1 MDWTTFCQNI
11 KDLLNLERFN
21 KSTYISWNINDKNIV
36 INYYINSET
45 IVEFSYTKVKFN
57 KEYKNLSNNNELCVI
72 NRIYCEVPISM
83 RNDYFPIMPS
93 KYDILDKKYNDKE
106 NNIQYE
112 ISIPS
117 KEFMLKLVELKVKP
131 NAIMMLRRLQMDR
144 EKIESKEI
152 NKKDIFELLK
162 LVYRDCLTLKINSMN
177 EYTPERFQSFA
188 DAFIYNINYNTDIGL
203 RQTYDYN
210 YINERRS
217 NHRFRNEKFES
228 ISVPKRQYK
237 RQLLEQYNMAN
248 ISEDPFI
255 KFLCYYHILEHYYE
269 EVYTQEIIR
278 IVRDELTSPSFSV
291 KRDKDIK
298 RLIDTIKERVKLNN
312 EQFFGDEQEAL
323 ELVIKKYVNIN
334 TLKDRIAE
342 IDTNLVEFYDKSEV
356 TFSNGTA
363 VNFNDIDNIY
373 KNIAKRIYRTRN
385 SLVHYKSNEITE
397 KSRGIYKPFED
408 RKELLK
414 EITLIRLMAEDVIFF
429 TSKMI

>member
-1 MDWTTFCQNI
+1 MDWTIFCQNI
-11 KDLLNLERFN
+11 KELLNLERFN
-21 KSTYISWNINDKNIV
+21 KTTYIDWNMDDKNII
-36 INYYINSET
+36 INYYIDSKT
-45 IVEFSYTKVKFN
+45 IVEFSYTKIKFN
-57 KEYKNLSNNNELCVI
+57 REYRNFSNNNELCII

-83 RNDYFPIMPS
+83 RNDYFPIIPS

-112 ISIPS
+112 ISTPS
-117 KEFMLKLVELKVKP
+117 KEFMLKLIELKVKP
-131 NAIMMLRRLQMDR
+131 NAIMMLRRLQIDR
-144 EKIESKEI
+144 EKIKSNEI
-152 NKKDIFELLK
+152 NRKDIFELLK
-162 LVYRDCLTLKINSMN
+162 LVYRDCITLKINSIN
-177 EYTPERFQSFA
+177 EYAPERFQSFV

-210 YINERRS
+210 YINERRN

-228 ISVPKRQYK
+228 VPVPKRHYK

-278 IVRDELTSPSFSV
+278 IVRDELTSPSFSA

-298 RLIDTIKERVKLNN
+298 RLIDAIKEKVKLNN

-334 TLKDRIAE
+334 TLKDRISE
-342 IDTNLVEFYDKSEV
+342 IDNNLVEFYDKSEV

-363 VNFNDIDNIY
+363 VNFNDVDNIY

-397 KSRGIYKPFED
+397 KSRGIYNPFED

-414 EITLIRLMAEDVIFF
+414 EITLIRLMAEDVILS
-429 TSKMI
+429 TSKII

>member
-1 MDWTTFCQNI
+1 MDWTIFCQNI

-21 KSTYISWNINDKNIV
+21 KSTYINWNINDKNIV
-36 INYYINSET
+36 INYYIDSET
-45 IVEFSYTKVKFN
+45 IVEYSYTKVKFN

-112 ISIPS
+112 ISMPS
-117 KEFMLKLVELKVKP
+117 KEFMLKLIELKVKP

-144 EKIESKEI
+144 EKIKSKEI

-162 LVYRDCLTLKINSMN
+162 LVYRDCFTLKINSMN
-177 EYTPERFQSFA
+177 EYTPERFESFA

-228 ISVPKRQYK
+228 IPVPKRQYK
-237 RQLLEQYNMAN
+237 RHLLEQYNMAN

-298 RLIDTIKERVKLNN
+298 RLIDAIKEKVKLNN

-342 IDTNLVEFYDKSEV
+342 IDTNLVEFYDKSGV

-363 VNFNDIDNIY
+363 VNFNDTDNIY